1 MLRATLR
8 AFIRKH
14 VAADIPDE
22 MDGCFD
28 CNALQCLDR
37 EYEICPLRV
46 IRARRASDARLVES
60 AQLASG
66 Y

>member
-22 MDGCFD
+22 MEGCFD
-28 CNALQCLDR
+28 CSALQCLDH
-37 EYEICPLRV
+37 EYETCPLRL
-46 IRARRASDARLVES
+46 IRARRASDARLAEP
-60 AQLASG
+60 AQVASG